1 MSNTPEPDDEALL
14 ERYRRASAAEPLTP
28 TDAVRAAIL
37 AEAARVAAEQ
47 RPAPALA
54 QFDTSVPAANQ
65 WRWQLTAFGTLA
77 AAVIA
82 AILVVPQFH
91 RAPPSPADER
101 TATDGRTDARMADA
115 ATTSVAR
122 VAAEPAAPA
131 APPASVARFDSPTE
145 QDRRQLEPAAASA
158 VKAGPPS
165 TPGPA
170 PALQAL
176 ADVDTPAASR
186 QEPVRADST
195 VCSAHGS
202 APAVAQEPYNGPV
215 ASAAPAAAGAVADST
230 ARHLTSKHEMA
241 PSNLTAAAR
250 IAAAAEDRGAAL
262 HTACALGDT
271 NAIDRL
277 LAAGAPL
284 ESPDP
289 RGRTPLMVAAAGGR
303 IDAVRVLLA
312 HGASAKAVDREGQ
325 DAIAL
330 ARRAGF
336 DKVAAEIE
344 RFAHH

>member
-1 MSNTPEPDDEALL
+1 MSNTPEPDDDAFL
-14 ERYRRASAAEPLTP
+14 ELYRRASAAEPLAP
-28 TDAVRAAIL
+28 TDVVREAIL

-122 VAAEPAAPA
+122 VAAAPA
-131 APPASVARFDSPTE
+131 APPASIARFDSPTE
-145 QDRRQLEPAAASA
+145 QDRRQLEPAGARA

-195 VCSAHGS
+195 VSSAHVS

-215 ASAAPAAAGAVADST
+215 AAAAPAAAGAVADST

-250 IAAAAEDRGAAL
+250 IAAAAEDRDAAL

-284 ESPDP
+284 ESLDP

-336 DKVAAEIE
+336 DEVAAEIE